1 MWAFW
6 TKVIDGFAGLLM
18 FPKGITLH
26 KNSMSVKWSC
36 YESDLNK
43 QKEGHKSVVAV
54 FLFFLNLFVCYKL
67 RCIKEKNNKKK
78 CILLLEEIFK
88 SI

>member
-6 TKVIDGFAGLLM
+6 TNMINGYVELLM

-26 KNSMSVKWSC
+26 KNSMSVKQSC

-43 QKEGHKSVVAV
+43 QK
-54 FLFFLNLFVCYKL
+54 
-67 RCIKEKNNKKK
+67 KKT
-78 CILLLEEIFK
+78 
-88 SI
+88 